1 MKKFLFG
8 VLVTVIILLL
18 YKQCNNKPNTTII
31 KESSALIQEQLKNVS
46 KLVVTEGQFSEVFN
60 YKNSKEVF
68 GEYLTADKKALV
80 VVNAKVTIAYDLK
93 AITYTINEETK
104 TLEIT
109 SIPEQEINI
118 SPDLEYYDIQSDF
131 LNPFEAEDY
140 NQIKETVNASLLKKI
155 EKSTLKTNAEN
166 RLISELSKFFILTNS
181 LGWTLSYKNNILKT
195 ENDFEK
201 LMLL

>member
-18 YKQCNNKPNTTII
+18 YKQCNNKPNTAII

-195 ENDFEK
+195 ENDFQK
-201 LMLL
+201 LILL

>member
-1 MKKFLFG
+1 MRNFFIG
-8 VLVTVIILLL
+8 ILLVITL
-18 YKQCNNKPNTTII
+18 IVVYKQCNNKPNTTII

-93 AITYTINEETK
+93 AITYIINEETK

-140 NQIKETVNASLLKKI
+140 NQIKETVNTSLLKKI

-181 LGWTLSYKNNILKT
+181 LGWTLTYKNNILKT